1 MLRDDEVQAV
11 ADGLI
16 PAIPEERLA
25 GVELPV
31 DLTQGR
37 NHIGRSASASLTREP
52 VRNTAPA

>member
-1 MLRDDEVQAV
+1 M

-25 GVELPV
+25 GMELPVELP
-31 DLTQGR
+31 QGR

>member
-1 MLRDDEVQAV
+1 M

-25 GVELPV
+25 GMELPV
-31 DLTQGR
+31 DLPQGR